1 MVTIYLQVILKN
13 AMKDFL
19 MKKSGSIADFLVFFQ
34 VLKDSK
40 LKIQTQLI

>member
-19 MKKSGSIADFLVFFQ
+19 MKKSGSIADFLVFF
-34 VLKDSK
+34 SS
-40 LKIQTQLI
+40 IER